1 MQQIE
6 NLYSVFEKYTT
17 NGINHCD
24 CGCIDEQE
32 VKKLYSKQLRE
43 LIEDDLVY
51 YHGSALYTWGEIEH
65 YKHFLPRICELI
77 TKNRQYSFVDIGE
90 IYSKLEHSEWQ
101 NWNETEINAIKEYV
115 IFDWIELVNNSK
127 SEINIHILENYANYI
142 EVAELTKNWNL
153 INSQN
158 GLRNFVYF
166 FYVNGTEIMNR
177 GIKINEKKYSNEFV
191 SLLNNE
197 ELIIKLENE
206 FFEKE
211 NTELEYAEK
220 ISIVLQMIEQNLK

>member
-17 NGINHCD
+17 KGIDHCD
-24 CGCIDEQE
+24 CGCTDEQD

-43 LIEDDLVY
+43 LIEDDLVS
-51 YHGSALYTWGEIEH
+51 YHASALYTWGEIEH

-77 TKNRQYSFVDIGE
+77 TKNRQYSFVDLGE

-101 NWNETEINAIKEYV
+101 NWSETEINAIKEYV

-127 SEINIHILENYANYI
+127 SEISIRVLENYSKYI
-142 EVAELTKNWNL
+142 DVAVLIENWNL

-166 FYVNGTEIMNR
+166 FYLNGTEIMNH
-177 GIKINEKKYSNEFV
+177 GIKINGTKFINEFDT
-191 SLLNNE
+191 LLNTEN
-197 ELIIKLENE
+197 LISKLEFE

-211 NTELEYAEK
+211 NKDIEYAEK